1 MKFNPHPYQQH
12 SIEHILENPAAG
24 LFLDMGLG
32 KTVSTLTAIDLLK
45 FDSFEVSKVLV
56 VAPKR
61 VAETVWDAEIAKW
74 DHLRHLTTSKVL
86 GSEKDRKAAL
96 KREADIYII
105 NRENLVWLIAFYG
118 VAAFPFDMLVIDELS
133 SFKSAKSARFKAL
146 KQIRPKIARVV
157 GLTGTPMPNGL
168 LDLWP
173 QMYLLDMGQR
183 LGKTLTAY
191 RDDYFT
197 PGKRN
202 GQVIYTYDVKGKK
215 EDPIIGA
222 DIYEKIIF
230 DKISDICISMKSEDY
245 LDLPE
250 RVDND
255 VIIQL
260 SPKVLQQYNGFEEEA
275 VMELLNSEEV
285 ITAANAAALTGK
297 LLQFAGGAMY
307 KEDKTFYELHN
318 EKLEML
324 EEMIEAANGVPVFVT
339 YWFKH
344 EKERILHHL
353 KAYKPQEL
361 IGEASVKLWNSGKAT
376 VMLGHPMSM
385 GHGLNMQNGGDYMIH
400 YAQHFSCE
408 TYQQVIKR
416 IHRQGRVKPV
426 FNTRVIAAGT
436 IDEYAVEVQERKI
449 KGQDALMYATK
460 AIIDKYR

>member
-1 MKFNPHPYQQH
+1 MIFNPHPYQQH
-12 SIEHILENPAAG
+12 SIQHIIDNPAAG

-32 KTVSTLTAIDLLK
+32 KTASTLTAIDVLK
-45 FDSFEVSKVLV
+45 YDRFEVRKVLV

-61 VAETVWDAEIAKW
+61 VAETVWDAEIGKW
-74 DHLRHLTTSKVL
+74 DHLRHLTTSKIL
-86 GSEKDRKAAL
+86 GSEKDRKTAL

-105 NRENLVWLIAFYG
+105 NRENIVWLIAHFG
-118 VAAFPFDMLVIDELS
+118 QNWPFDMLVIDELS
-133 SFKSAKSARFKAL
+133 SFKSAKAARFKAL

-173 QMYLLDMGQR
+173 QMYLLDMGHR
-183 LGKTLTAY
+183 LGKTIGGY
-191 RDDYFT
+191 RDEYFT

-202 GQVIYTYDVKGKK
+202 GQVIYSYDVRGKK
-215 EDPIIGA
+215 EDPLIGT

-255 VIIQL
+255 VLIHL
-260 SPKVLQQYNGFEEEA
+260 SPKVLKMYEDFEEAA
-275 VMELLNSEEV
+275 VMELLNEDAV
-285 ITAANAAALTGK
+285 ITAANAASLTGK

-307 KEDKTFYELHN
+307 REDKTFYEIHA

-344 EKERILHHL
+344 EKDRILEHL

-361 IGEASVKLWNSGKAT
+361 TDAKSVALWNSGKAS

-385 GHGLNMQNGGDYMIH
+385 GHGLNMQEGGDYMMH

-408 TYQQVIKR
+408 VYQQVIKR
-416 IHRQGRVKPV
+416 IHRQGRIKPV
-426 FNTRVIAAGT
+426 FNSRLVVAGT